1 MNKNIQIPIEL
12 FTELVK
18 YHLLDIRT
26 NENEIKKDLQEKMDR
41 ITDRQLYTR
50 LKTAQGNEREK
61 ARKEYLDRKGVPEK
75 FRW

>member
-1 MNKNIQIPIEL
+1 MKNYIQIPVEL
-12 FTELVK
+12 FSEIVK

-26 NENEIKKDLQEKMDR
+26 DEEEIKKGLQEKMER

-50 LKTAQGNEREK
+50 LKTSQGDEKEK

>member
-50 LKTAQGNEREK
+50 INTAQGNEREK

>member
-50 LKTAQGNEREK
+50 LKTAQGTEREK